1 MGAKNLAPTG
11 FRSPHL
17 LALNESLFRQ
27 YNPVPRAS
35 SVTLLFLYCFVSP
48 FCLKLPFYSLLSATN
63 FTTSSAALH
72 SVTQC
77 RIKLPAKC
85 ISVCGLIKTWRSPTT
100 SLSLS
105 LEQNLNNRPCSCSEL
120 YCEQQENHTPRYGFH
135 FWSIIAHDES
145 SVFST
150 QISPKGMSSCY
161 PPCHANFAD

>member
-11 FRSPHL
+11 FQSPHL
-17 LALNESLFRQ
+17 LALNESIYRQ
-27 YNPVPRAS
+27 YNPVSRAS

-105 LEQNLNNRPCSCSEL
+105 RTEF
-120 YCEQQENHTPRYGFH
+120 EQQALFLFRIILCATRKSH
-135 FWSIIAHDES
+135 FPLRISLL
-145 SVFST
+145 VYYST
-150 QISPKGMSSCY
+150 R
-161 PPCHANFAD
+161 